1 MLYLS
6 SRRQQGICG
15 AKATCCQGHHG
26 CLYLSKECV
35 NPRIVGGGNNNNTV
49 KSVGMV
55 PSGSTRG
62 LGLGPLLVYIY
73 GATSKGPS
81 IQFIFLPCPAGSYV
95 GGTTQLFWLMHC
107 ICGFDAKK
115 KSNFCE
121 SKPWFYSNTITRQ
134 AVASLA
140 DIGPSVLYL
149 NLSAL
154 NPDKIGFCRASDDW
168 VLFSFLFLIIIF
180 NYEEPNYKRACGASL
195 YTRWDGRPF
204 ILERKWANKFMLVD
218 PSRSDQ
224 NCHFLG
230 WELCEISM
238 PSTWRCELET
248 STYLNHI

>member
-1 MLYLS
+1 MVEIGFRLAYLSRGLPTMSNSFQVPHCSYEKKPCKVVFVGGENGVLSGIGMNTSHLPLSKRALTNPVELVFMLYLS

-154 NPDKIGFCRASDDW
+154 NPDKIGFCRA
-168 VLFSFLFLIIIF
+168 
-180 NYEEPNYKRACGASL
+180 
-195 YTRWDGRPF
+195 
-204 ILERKWANKFMLVD
+204 
-218 PSRSDQ
+218 
-224 NCHFLG
+224 
-230 WELCEISM
+230 
-238 PSTWRCELET
+238 
-248 STYLNHI
+248 